1 MPVSSYAPEFLEI
14 FRRGAQEEVRI
25 TLTDAKMAHRLRFR
39 LNNLR
44 RDLRK
49 EQHPLATV
57 SNGVTLRVDGPILL
71 IEPSDDDFLAAIQE
85 AGITIN
91 SPLPYT
97 PLSADD
103 TPKAA
108 APAPDHSDI
117 MKHFKKE

>member
-25 TLTDAKMAHRLRFR
+25 TLHDSKMAHRLRFR

-49 EQHPLATV
+49 EMHTLAKV
-57 SNGVTLRVDGPILL
+57 ADGVTLRIEGATLTV
-71 IEPSDDDFLAAIQE
+71 EPSDDDFLSAIQE
-85 AGITIN
+85 AGITIDA
-91 SPLPYT
+91 PTLPI
-97 PLSADD
+97 PE
-103 TPKAA
+103 PPRGV

-117 MKHFKKE
+117 MKHFKK